1 MAKDGEE
8 PDMSGLLRRLLVA
21 RRSASETRTT
31 SDLMLCP
38 VLLAV
43 VIPVY
48 NERTLIEKAVAR
60 LDAVPP
66 PQVGPNGRLERR
78 YVIVDDGSTD
88 GSAEIVRGLMGR
100 TDVTAVLHA
109 VNQGKGAAIRSG
121 FKAALE
127 AGADVAIIHDAD
139 LEYDPADHEAVL
151 RPILDGRADAVIGS
165 RFLGQTHRVLYYWH
179 RVANLAITQFSN
191 MMTNLNLTDI
201 ECCFKAFS
209 RPVLERVKITE
220 NRFGVEP
227 ELVARLSRMRIE
239 DAGRVRPLRIFEVPV
254 SYAGRTYEEGKKIG
268 WRDGVSALRAIVKH
282 NLMG

>member
-1 MAKDGEE
+1 MHLA
-8 PDMSGLLRRLLVA
+8 LLV
-21 RRSASETRTT
+21 
-31 SDLMLCP
+31 
-38 VLLAV
+38 
-43 VIPVY
+43 PVY
-48 NERTLIEKAVAR
+48 NEERTLEQSVRRVLATE
-60 LDAVPP
+60 LPP
-66 PQVGPNGRLERR
+66 GVTRR
-78 YVIVDDGSTD
+78 TIVLVDDGSADATPRLIALLKAD
-88 GSAEIVRGLMGR
+88 AGSQ
-100 TDVTAVLHA
+100 LHA
-109 VNQGKGAAIRSG
+109 ICHERNQGKGAAVRTALT
-121 FKAALE
+121 AAIEL
-127 AGADVAIIHDAD
+127 GADLLLIHDAD
-139 LEYDPADHEAVL
+139 LEYDPVDHEAVL

-209 RPVLERVKITE
+209 RPVLERLKITE

-227 ELVARLSRMRIE
+227 ELVARLARMRIE
-239 DAGRVRPLRIFEVPV
+239 DAGRTRPLRIFEVPV